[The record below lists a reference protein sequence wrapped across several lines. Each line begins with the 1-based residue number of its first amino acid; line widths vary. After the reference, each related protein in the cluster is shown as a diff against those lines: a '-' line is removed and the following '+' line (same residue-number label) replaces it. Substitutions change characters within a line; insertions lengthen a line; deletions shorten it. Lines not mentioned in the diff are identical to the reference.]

1 MPPAGDLT
9 SFDATKPN
17 SRALGGAVSIQGNPP
32 SRRNLVAGIAL
43 AAAGL
48 RVSPGLAQDN
58 PPAYPEN
65 SMVDPTSKY
74 PKPPFARQS
83 QAWPG
88 LAGKMEPKPDHGETS
103 YRGSGRLAGRK
114 ALITGGDSGMGRAAA
129 IAYAREG
136 ADVAINYFPTEQPDA
151 AEVIA
156 LIKAEKRIGIA
167 IPGDLRDEAFC
178 KELVAKAVTG
188 LGGLDIVVNNAG
200 RQQSHESILDLTS
213 EQFDWT
219 MKTNIYAPFW
229 IIKAALSHLKP
240 GSVIIGTTS
249 EQAYDPSPELYDY
262 AQTKAATMNYV
273 KSLAKQLG
281 PKGIRVNGVAPGPI
295 WTPLQVS
302 GGASMEK
309 LEKFGGQTPLGRP
322 GQPVELASIYVQ
334 LAAEDASYATGQV
347 YGSAGGGGQP

>member
-1 MPPAGDLT
+1 MNEHEKLTRRQLVGGLGAGLAVAAVSPVLAATDSSATPNFPAGPVL
-9 SFDATKPN
+9 
-17 SRALGGAVSIQGNPP
+17 
-32 SRRNLVAGIAL
+32 
-43 AAAGL
+43 
-48 RVSPGLAQDN
+48 
-58 PPAYPEN
+58 E
-65 SMVDPTSKY
+65 DPTTKY
-74 PKPPFARQS
+74 PKPPFQEQS
-83 QAWPG
+83 QPWPG
-88 LAGKMEPKPDHGETS
+88 LVSKMNPRPDHGEKS
-103 YRGSGRLAGRK
+103 YKGSGRLMGRK

-136 ADVAINYFPTEQPDA
+136 ADVAINYYPTEEPDA
-151 AEVIA
+151 KEVVE
-156 LIKAEKRIGIA
+156 LIRAAGRKAVA

-178 KELVAKAVTG
+178 QKMVQDAVNA
-188 LGGLDIVVNNAG
+188 LGGLDILVNNAG
-200 RQQSHESILDLTS
+200 RQQAHQSIMDISS

-229 IIKAALSHLKP
+229 TIKAALPHLKP

-249 EQAYDPSPELYDY
+249 EQAYDPTPDLYDY

-309 LEKFGGQTPLGRP
+309 LKNFGSQTVFGRP
-322 GQPVELASIYVQ
+322 GQPAELASIYVQ
-334 LAAEDASYATGQV
+334 LAANDGSFATGAI
-347 YGSAGGGGQP
+347 YGSSGGAGQP